1 MNENIEQQKKSIIG
15 EKIIAAAKSGKLK
28 MRPRWHFVLRAVL
41 WLAGAVIAVL
51 AALYFASLFL
61 FINRETGI
69 WLAPVFGW
77 RGVLIFLASAP
88 WLIILS
94 VLVFAL
100 ALEILVRRYEFT
112 YRLPLLYSALAVL
125 LVVFAGAALLARTP
139 LHENLSRCPRGDRL
153 LEPAHFAPE
162 ASPCGTGIYRDLGP
176 RRFHDFYY
184 GTVKNITDESFII
197 IITTRQREDF
207 IVRINSQTRLP
218 FGAQFEIGD
227 ELAVVG
233 DRKGD
238 QIDAF
243 GIVEINR

>member
-1 MNENIEQQKKSIIG
+1 MNENTEQQKKSTIG

-100 ALEILVRRYEFT
+100 ALEILVRRYGFT

-125 LVVFAGAALLARTP
+125 LFVFAGAALLVRTP

-153 LEPAHFAPE
+153 LEPAHFVPE
-162 ASPCGTGIYRDLGP
+162 GPPCGTGVYRDLGP

-184 GTVKNITDESFII
+184 GTVKNIAGADFII
-197 IITTRQREDF
+197 ITRQREDF

-218 FGAQFEIGD
+218 FGAQFQIGD

>member
-1 MNENIEQQKKSIIG
+1 MNENTDQQRKTTIG

-28 MRPRWHFVLRAVL
+28 MRPRWHFILRAVL

-77 RGVLIFLASAP
+77 RGVLVFLASAP

-125 LVVFAGAALLARTP
+125 LFVFAGAALLVRTP

-153 LEPAHFAPE
+153 LEPAHFVPE
-162 ASPCGTGIYRDLGP
+162 GPPCGTGVYRDLGP

-184 GTVKNITDESFII
+184 GTVKNIAGADFII
-197 IITTRQREDF
+197 ITRQREDL
-207 IVRINSQTRLP
+207 IVRINSRTRLP

-227 ELAVVG
+227 ELAVIG
-233 DRKGD
+233 DRKSD

>member
-1 MNENIEQQKKSIIG
+1 MNKSAEQQKKPTIG

-77 RGVLIFLASAP
+77 RGVLVFLASVP

-100 ALEILVRRYEFT
+100 VLEILVRRYGFT

-125 LVVFAGAALLARTP
+125 LVVFAGAALLAQTP

-153 LEPAHFAPE
+153 LEPAHFVPGAP
-162 ASPCGTGIYRDLGP
+162 PCGGGIYRDLGP
-176 RRFHDFYY
+176 HRFRDFYY
-184 GTVKNITDESFII
+184 GTVKNFAGADFII
-197 IITTRQREDF
+197 ITRQREDL
-207 IVRINSQTRLP
+207 IVRTNSQTRLP

-227 ELAVVG
+227 ELAIVG
-233 DRKGD
+233 DRRGD
-238 QIDAF
+238 RIDAF